1 MGYIIPMMNI
11 EGQRILISPNNKAG
25 KRTKER
31 IKQHGA
37 KGFILEKIGRL
48 DNPVPLWLIRAADG
62 WLGWLPKEEFH
73 LEAWGEEFF
82 LEKF

>member
-11 EGQRILISPNNKAG
+11 EGQRILISPNNKAS

-62 WLGWLPKEEFH
+62 WLGWLPKHEFH
-73 LEAWGEEFF
+73 LEAVGEEFF
-82 LEKF
+82 VEKF